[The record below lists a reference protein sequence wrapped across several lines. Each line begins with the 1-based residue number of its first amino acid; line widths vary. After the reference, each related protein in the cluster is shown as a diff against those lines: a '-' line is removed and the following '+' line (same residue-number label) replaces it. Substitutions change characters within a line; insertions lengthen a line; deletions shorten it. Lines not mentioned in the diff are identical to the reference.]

1 MSNLNLNVVT
11 WSLALL
17 PENAT
22 KIDQINQIILG
33 SSNSAKAPIE
43 KAKET
48 VAKTDKPDT
57 SANET
62 EQVGVSQA
70 DLQAAAKAAKT
81 EHGVDFV
88 KECIEAAGGTL
99 KRALGQSLS
108 SIAAETHASFIQDL
122 KDGPKPTE
130 QASDELEDDGFD
142 DDEDSLDDAEE
153 APTVEAVKA
162 ALKAYAKET
171 GREEAKQIM
180 NDNGA
185 AKLQNVDDCTPAQL
199 TAMFKALV

>member
-1 MSNLNLNVVT
+1 MDVSEPLWFAMITNL
-11 WSLALL
+11 A
-17 PENAT
+17 
-22 KIDQINQIILG
+22 
-33 SSNSAKAPIE
+33 
-43 KAKET
+43 
-48 VAKTDKPDT
+48 
-57 SANET
+57 
-62 EQVGVSQA
+62 
-70 DLQAAAKAAKT
+70 
-81 EHGVDFV
+81 H
-88 KECIEAAGGTL
+88 
-99 KRALGQSLS
+99 
-108 SIAAETHASFIQDL
+108 L

-130 QASDELEDDGFD
+130 QASDELEDDFGD
-142 DDEDSLDDAEE
+142 DDDGLDDAEE

>member
-1 MSNLNLNVVT
+1 MSLQNLVT

-17 PENAT
+17 PENAE
-22 KIDQINQIILG
+22 KIDQINRIILG
-33 SSNSAKAPIE
+33 SSYGAKAPIE
-43 KAKET
+43 KAKNE
-48 VAKTDKPDT
+48 VKEKTSSTK
-57 SANET
+57 EELT
-62 EQVGVSQA
+62 EDAGVSQS
-70 DLQAAAKAAKT
+70 DLQAAAKAAKA

-88 KECIEAAGGTL
+88 KECIEAAGGEL

-108 SIAAETHASFIQDL
+108 SIDAEAHASFIQDL

-142 DDEDSLDDAEE
+142 DDEDGLDDGDE

>member
-1 MSNLNLNVVT
+1 MSLQNLVT

-17 PENAT
+17 PENAE
-22 KIDQINQIILG
+22 KIDQINRIILG
-33 SSNSAKAPIE
+33 SSYGAKAPIE
-43 KAKET
+43 KAKNE
-48 VAKTDKPDT
+48 VKEKTSSTKEE
-57 SANET
+57 ST
-62 EQVGVSQA
+62 EDAGVSQS
-70 DLQAAAKAAKT
+70 DLQAAAKAAKA

-88 KECIEAAGGTL
+88 KECIEAAGGEL

-108 SIAAETHASFIQDL
+108 SINAEAHLSFIQDL

-130 QASDELEDDGFD
+130 QASDELEDDFGD
-142 DDEDSLDDAEE
+142 DDDGLDDAEE

>member
-1 MSNLNLNVVT
+1 MSNTNLNLVT

-33 SSNSAKAPIE
+33 DSYSAKAPIE

-48 VAKTDKPDT
+48 VKETKTSTKEEST
-57 SANET
+57 ET
-62 EQVGVSQA
+62 AGVSQS
-70 DLQAAAKAAKT
+70 DLQTAAKAAKT

-108 SIAAETHASFIQDL
+108 SIDAEAHLSFIQDL

-142 DDEDSLDDAEE
+142 DDEDGLDDAEE

>member
-1 MSNLNLNVVT
+1 MSNLNVVT

-17 PENAT
+17 PENAA

-33 SSNSAKAPIE
+33 DSYSAKAPIE

-48 VAKTDKPDT
+48 VKETKTSTKEEST
-57 SANET
+57 ET
-62 EQVGVSQA
+62 AGVSQS
-70 DLQAAAKAAKT
+70 DLQAAAKAAKA

-108 SIAAETHASFIQDL
+108 SIDAESHEAFIKAL
-122 KDGPKPTE
+122 EDGPKPTE

-142 DDEDSLDDAEE
+142 DDEDGLDDAEE